1 MEGKQTISELSYRFG
16 VSESTIKRRLKDISK
31 SWEQPTI
38 EGRGYVH
45 MDATYWGRSWGVL
58 LALDDHSGFPLYLAF
73 IENETASGYEAADK
87 KHRGTWL
94 YDLWYY
100 HRRQEKPLYPLL

>member
-1 MEGKQTISELSYRFG
+1 MEGKQTISELSHRFG

-45 MDATYWGRSWGVL
+45 MDATYWGRS
-58 LALDDHSGFPLYLAF
+58 
-73 IENETASGYEAADK
+73 
-87 KHRGTWL
+87 
-94 YDLWYY
+94 
-100 HRRQEKPLYPLL
+100 